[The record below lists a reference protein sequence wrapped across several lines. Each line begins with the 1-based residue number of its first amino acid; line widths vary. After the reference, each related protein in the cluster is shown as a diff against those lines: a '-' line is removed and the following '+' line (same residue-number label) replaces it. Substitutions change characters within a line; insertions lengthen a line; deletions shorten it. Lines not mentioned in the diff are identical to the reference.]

1 MQSPVHILINI
12 SLLLILL
19 GCESPNLATLAPP
32 VSIAAPPPV
41 VEDFDTPLQQLIE
54 RHQLQALP
62 TSAPNITTARAQL
75 GMQLFFSK
83 ALGTQTN
90 ASCAT
95 CHHPLSAGSDDLS
108 LSMGVDAANPQ
119 TLLSPHFLT
128 FFTTVVPRNAPTTFN
143 SHLWQTHLLQSGY
156 IEHN

>member
-83 ALGTQTN
+83 ALGTQANTN
-90 ASCAT
+90 CAT
-95 CHHPLSAGSDDLS
+95 CHHPLNAGSDDLS
-108 LSMGVDAANPQ
+108 LSVGVDATSSQA
-119 TLLSPHFLT
+119 LLSPHFLT
-128 FFTTVVPRNAPTTFN
+128 LFTSAIPLIVSFTFN
-143 SHLWQTHLLQSGY
+143 S
-156 IEHN
+156 